1 LAPLILRWC
10 VMTQIIACS
19 THEGIVLATDSR
31 ATWFDET
38 GEMRHFNLKK
48 LLRLGS
54 HSAMLSAGAGI
65 GVEMSLAF
73 QNFLQRHGTEAIDD
87 IVTMALSF
95 FTDQYGK
102 WLGQRGMRY
111 PSCPTTDEADEAS
124 VPLNEVY
131 LILAGYSLKD
141 CAQPYA
147 LHLFSSEGE
156 RVSIKPVSTSQ
167 IIVVPRSL
175 SIERRLEAL
184 REMGAPLDQLLS
196 LCKFHLKKR
205 SAEEEEVGPPFYF
218 ATITSVGYH
227 EILEEEVKE

>member
-1 LAPLILRWC
+1 
-10 VMTQIIACS
+10 MTQIIACS
-19 THEGIVLATDSR
+19 TREGIVLATDSR
-31 ATWFDET
+31 ATRFDEV

-73 QNFLQRHGTEAIDD
+73 QNFLQRQGAETIDD
-87 IVTMALSF
+87 IVAMALSF
-95 FTDQYGK
+95 FTDQYEK
-102 WLGQRGMRY
+102 WLGQRGMRDPFSPP
-111 PSCPTTDEADEAS
+111 PSDEADEAS
-124 VPLNEVY
+124 APLNEVY

-141 CAQPYA
+141 PAQPYV

-156 RVSIKPVSTSQ
+156 RISIKPVSTSQ

-184 REMGAPLDQLLS
+184 RETGAPLDQLLS
-196 LCKFHLKKR
+196 LSKSFLKRR
-205 SAEEEEVGPPFYF
+205 STEEEEVGPPFYF
-218 ATITSVGYH
+218 ATITPAGYK
-227 EILEEEVKE
+227 EVVEEEVKG

>member
-1 LAPLILRWC
+1 
-10 VMTQIIACS
+10 MTQIIACS

-31 ATWFDET
+31 ATWFDEA

-48 LLRLGS
+48 LLRLSS

-73 QNFLQRHGTEAIDD
+73 QNFLQRQGVEAIDD
-87 IVTMALSF
+87 IITMALSF

-102 WLGQRGMRY
+102 WLGERGMRH
-111 PSCPTTDEADEAS
+111 PFPPPTADGAGEAS

-131 LILAGYSLKD
+131 LILAGYSLRD
-141 CAQPYA
+141 RARTYA
-147 LHLFSSEGE
+147 LHLLSSEGE
-156 RVSIKPVSTSQ
+156 RISIKPVSTCQ

-175 SIERRLEAL
+175 SMERRLEAL
-184 REMGAPLDQLLS
+184 REMESPLDQLVS
-196 LCKFHLKKR
+196 LCKSFLKRR

-218 ATITSVGYH
+218 ATITPAGYK
-227 EILEEEVKE
+227 EVVEEEVKG

>member
-1 LAPLILRWC
+1 
-10 VMTQIIACS
+10 MTQIIACS
-19 THEGIVLATDSR
+19 TREGIVLATDSR
-31 ATWFDET
+31 ATRFDEV

-73 QNFLQRHGTEAIDD
+73 QNFLQRQGAETIDD
-87 IVTMALSF
+87 IVAMAMSF
-95 FTDQYGK
+95 FTDQYEK
-102 WLGQRGMRY
+102 WLGQRGMRDPFSPP
-111 PSCPTTDEADEAS
+111 PSDEADEAS
-124 VPLNEVY
+124 APLNEVY

-141 CAQPYA
+141 PARPYV

-156 RVSIKPVSTSQ
+156 RISIKPVSTSQ

-184 REMGAPLDQLLS
+184 RETGAPLDQLLS
-196 LCKFHLKKR
+196 LSKSFLKRR
-205 SAEEEEVGPPFYF
+205 STEEEEVGPPFYF
-218 ATITSVGYH
+218 ATITPAGYK
-227 EILEEEVKE
+227 EVVEEEVKG

>member
-1 LAPLILRWC
+1 
-10 VMTQIIACS
+10 M
-19 THEGIVLATDSR
+19 LATDSR
-31 ATWFDET
+31 ATWFDGD

-73 QNFLQRHGTEAIDD
+73 QNFLQRQAAEAIDD

-102 WLGQRGMRY
+102 WLARRGMRD
-111 PSCPTTDEADEAS
+111 PSCPTADEANEAS
-124 VPLNEVY
+124 IPQNEVY
-131 LILAGYSLKD
+131 LILAGCSLKNR
-141 CAQPYA
+141 AQPYV
-147 LHLFSSEGE
+147 LQLFSSEGE
-156 RVSIKPVSTSQ
+156 GVSIKPISTSQ

-184 REMGAPLDQLLS
+184 RETGAPLDQLLS
-196 LCKFHLKKR
+196 LSKSFLKKR
-205 SAEEEEVGPPFYF
+205 SAQEEEVGPPFYF
-218 ATITSVGYH
+218 ATITPDGYK
-227 EILEEEVKE
+227 EVVDEEVKG